1 MSNKI
6 DDINFDYLEENSFL
20 LLDSLIPEHLLVET
34 NSNILNECLLNKQL
48 TKLHGFKMGN
58 LGIKSN
64 YLHNE
69 IWHHMLESG
78 LINLI
83 TNRYPNLKYV
93 SFGGNLNMPGSKK
106 QRIHKDTPQ
115 ENLIINVPL
124 VDIDLSNGP
133 LSVIPSNR
141 NRTLSTQDIFFKR
154 FINDEQ
160 FITLKK
166 GDIVLR
172 FSNAWHRGNINKTK
186 NYRIMLSFTLR
197 ESYPN
202 SKNNN
207 SNDQHLIMKKN
218 EKNSIEFLPNI
229 YPLNFLGRFLEQ
241 LDYYAPSISMGLI
254 HIRNIFIGK

>member
-1 MSNKI
+1 VCLFIFIYVKFKFVI
-6 DDINFDYLEENSFL
+6 DINFDYLEENIFL

-34 NSNILNECLLNKQL
+34 NSNILNECLKNKQL

-64 YLHNE
+64 YLHNK

-78 LINLI
+78 LINSI

-93 SFGGNLNMPGSKK
+93 SFGGNLNIPGSKK
-106 QRIHKDTPQ
+106 QRVHKDTRE

-124 VDIDLSNGP
+124 VDIHLSNGP

-141 NRTLSTQDIFFKR
+141 NRNLSTYDIFFKK
-154 FINDEQ
+154 FINNEQ
-160 FITLKK
+160 FTTQKK

-172 FSNAWHRGNINKTK
+172 FSKAWYRGNINKTK

-229 YPLNFLGRFLEQ
+229 Y
-241 LDYYAPSISMGLI
+241 I
-254 HIRNIFIGK
+254 HSTF